1 MVGRAGHWAS
11 DFRKGRPPVV
21 AGELGLL
28 LETKTMSENES
39 ESQDCIESRTK
50 RALDEFMTVQPG
62 FGRAQGAPGLFV
74 VIGENGNGEYLVD
87 TRTTSCECDDDKYN
101 LEDEEACKHV
111 RRCRIA
117 TGDRPVPARAL
128 SDGNITIADT
138 FGAHVDASPK
148 FATADGGVIDGAT
161 GEVLEDDTEDD
172 PEPDSE
178 SEDVWSDPRPEID
191 KHGVPTGA
199 HVVECTECGI
209 ETITTLTDHAS
220 HREACSH
227 SHSM

>member
-1 MVGRAGHWAS
+1 M
-11 DFRKGRPPVV
+11 
-21 AGELGLL
+21 
-28 LETKTMSENES
+28 TES
-39 ESQDCIESRTK
+39 ESDSQDCIESRTK
-50 RALDEFMTVQPG
+50 RALDEYMTVQPD

-74 VIGENGNGEYLVD
+74 VIGENGNGEYLAD
-87 TRTTSCECDDDKYN
+87 TRTTSCECADDKYN

-161 GEVLEDDTEDD
+161 GEVLEDEHDR
-172 PEPDSE
+172 EPDSE
-178 SEDVWSDPRPEID
+178 NEDVWSDPKVEVD
-191 KHGVPTGA
+191 KYGKPTGD
-199 HVVECTECGI
+199 HYVTCEDCGI
-209 ETITTLTDHAS
+209 EVVTALTDCAS
-220 HREACSH
+220 HREGCSH
-227 SHSM
+227 SHSHSHSMPM